1 MLNTLA
7 MLRAISCSICR
18 VHRCILNAIMYFC
31 KLLIFICDFLCNT
44 KSLTEVCLLT
54 RGQWISNN
62 CNVFIT
68 MRLHIWPDYW
78 DLKCHQTLWTSG
90 PFQKRV
96 GLEKLIELET
106 MMRCA
111 LAPTGCRQQ
120 HSVSVLENVK
130 MFFLCILFY
139 VAICVETVLT
149 IPWRELSCISELET
163 LNTAQGQGL
172 SLETLK
178 SDNNLQLCHK
188 NVRKYWDRGDNTG
201 PGSGRGQLPS
211 QRSSLQS
218 IQNIPSSVYILFTQ
232 SVWEYCHQ
240 VSLICTFWHLLA
252 SKWR

>member
-90 PFQKRV
+90 PLQKRV

-120 HSVSVLENVK
+120 HSVSGLENVK

-149 IPWRELSCISELET
+149 IPWRELWAASGSCKHWTLHRVKVSVSRLWSLITISSSVTKTSGNIET
-163 LNTAQGQGL
+163 EETTLDQGQVGDSCQVNGPVSSPSKIFLPPSIFCLL
-172 SLETLK
+172 S
-178 SDNNLQLCHK
+178 Q
-188 NVRKYWDRGDNTG
+188 
-201 PGSGRGQLPS
+201 SGNIVT
-211 QRSSLQS
+211 RS
-218 IQNIPSSVYILFTQ
+218 
-232 SVWEYCHQ
+232 
-240 VSLICTFWHLLA
+240 
-252 SKWR
+252 R

>member
-62 CNVFIT
+62 CNVFIA
-68 MRLHIWPDYW
+68 MRLHIWLDYW

-90 PFQKRV
+90 PVQKRVRV

-120 HSVSVLENVK
+120 HSVSGLENVK
-130 MFFLCILFY
+130 MFFSAFYFTWPFVWRLCWPFPGVSWAASGSCKHWTLHRVKVSVSRLWSLI
-139 VAICVETVLT
+139 T
-149 IPWRELSCISELET
+149 IS
-163 LNTAQGQGL
+163 
-172 SLETLK
+172 
-178 SDNNLQLCHK
+178 
-188 NVRKYWDRGDNTG
+188 
-201 PGSGRGQLPS
+201 
-211 QRSSLQS
+211 
-218 IQNIPSSVYILFTQ
+218 SSVTKTSGNIETEDSCQVNGPVSSPSKIFLPPSIFCLLSQ
-232 SVWEYCHQ
+232 SGNIVTR
-240 VSLICTFWHLLA
+240 S
-252 SKWR
+252 R